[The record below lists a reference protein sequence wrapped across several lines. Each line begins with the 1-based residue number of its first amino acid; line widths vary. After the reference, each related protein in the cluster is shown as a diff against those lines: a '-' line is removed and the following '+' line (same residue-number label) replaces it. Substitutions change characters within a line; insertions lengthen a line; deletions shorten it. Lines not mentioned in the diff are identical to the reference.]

1 MDVDGDG
8 KEEGMI
14 LMYNTN
20 GDSENNANTKYR
32 QTYKVSKYA
41 FYKSYAKQSE
51 STYLHVPKGLITNY
65 IFVIGNNNE

>member
-14 LMYNTN
+14 MMYNTN

-32 QTYKVSKYA
+32 
-41 FYKSYAKQSE
+41 
-51 STYLHVPKGLITNY
+51 
-65 IFVIGNNNE
+65 